1 MAVVVQVE
9 PVIPKILMQAVVPV
23 VVVPVVVVVLV
34 LIQQAGMQPIMEVVA
49 GELVAAQVPVGIPA
63 LAIKGL

>member
-9 PVIPKILMQAVVPV
+9 PVIPKILMLAVVPV
-23 VVVPVVVVVLV
+23 EVVPVVVVVLV

-49 GELVAAQVPVGIPA
+49 VESVVAQVLVGIPA

>member
-1 MAVVVQVE
+1 MAVAVQVE
-9 PVIPKILMQAVVPV
+9 PVIPKILMLAVVPV
-23 VVVPVVVVVLV
+23 EVVPVEVAVLV

-49 GELVAAQVPVGIPA
+49 GELVVAQVLVGIPV